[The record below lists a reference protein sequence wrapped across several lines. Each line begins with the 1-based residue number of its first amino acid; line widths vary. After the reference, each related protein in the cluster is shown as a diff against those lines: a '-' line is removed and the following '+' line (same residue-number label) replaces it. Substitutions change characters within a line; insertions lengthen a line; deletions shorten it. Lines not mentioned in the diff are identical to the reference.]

1 MENTKVSLTSRYTDL
16 SMKAQLAVLF
26 VISIATITSGCI
38 IYYGDAGFEGNF
50 FTFYQ
55 KNLRGYLFSGF
66 ISVGSFLLSLH
77 TFVIVNLRDKLFSTS
92 TYRNNYAKANGIE
105 VDEIVDA
112 KIYKPL
118 DNLSCF
124 INISIWLAIITAI
137 SQFTI
142 GLANFTPSSI
152 FCIWLAMLTICFM
165 LNSLILI
172 RENIKLM
179 LK

>member
-1 MENTKVSLTSRYTDL
+1 MENIKVSLISRYTDIP
-16 SMKAQLAVLF
+16 MKAQLAVL
-26 VISIATITSGCI
+26 IGASIASIVLGCV
-38 IYYGDAGFEGNF
+38 IYYGDAGFEGTF
-50 FTFYQ
+50 FSFYQ

-77 TFVIVNLRDKLFSTS
+77 TFVIVNLRDKLFATS
-92 TYRNNYAKANGIE
+92 TYRENYARANNIAPE
-105 VDEIVDA
+105 DIVDS

-137 SQFTI
+137 SQFTV

-179 LK
+179 LR